1 MTGIGGIVIDNFE
14 SKLDRL
20 MAAYTQLVKENA
32 ILRERLGHQSIELAE
47 ARDRY
52 DELTESYEKLKLAK
66 IISVADSD
74 VSDTRDRLSKLVREV
89 DRCIALL
96 NASVQKDEML

>member
-1 MTGIGGIVIDNFE
+1 MTEVDGVVIENFE
-14 SKLDRL
+14 LKLDRL
-20 MAAYTQLVKENA
+20 MAAYTQLAQENA
-32 ILRERLGHQSIELAE
+32 ALREQLGRKSVELAE
-47 ARDRY
+47 ANDRY

-66 IISVADSD
+66 IISVTDSG
-74 VSDTRDRLSKLVREV
+74 VNDTRDRLSKLVREV

>member
-1 MTGIGGIVIDNFE
+1 MTEVDGIVIENFE

-20 MAAYTQLVKENA
+20 MAAYTQLAQENA
-32 ILRERLGHQSIELAE
+32 ALREQLGRKSVELAE
-47 ARDRY
+47 ASDRY

-66 IISVADSD
+66 IISVTDSG
-74 VSDTRDRLSKLVREV
+74 VNDTRDRLSKLVREV